1 MNGEL
6 NLLPGAGSAVATDA
20 ATGRLPGLT
29 VQEAPESDGGDGVAR
44 DHAHRSSS
52 LLTPAG
58 AEGLTGD
65 QVPDEPAVTQDND
78 AEVDS
83 NNDDGNA
90 EAEREVEV
98 EKPTTTDAAKS
109 KSVDISEK
117 ITRADEQN
125 EASDDEPASR
135 SRGEPEPASSRQ
147 RSGRQRRPS
156 SLKQLPLT
164 TIREALESDKSA
176 VENPDI
182 VPENPDPSSENPDNN
197 EANKSKRISGQ
208 GSFYS

>member
-6 NLLPGAGSAVATDA
+6 NLLPGAGSAVAT
-20 ATGRLPGLT
+20 GRLPGLS

-44 DHAHRSSS
+44 DQANCSSS

-58 AEGLTGD
+58 AEGSTGD
-65 QVPDEPAVTQDND
+65 QVPNEPAVMQDNE

-83 NNDDGNA
+83 NNDDDNA

-98 EKPTTTDAAKS
+98 VKPTTTDAAKS

-117 ITRADEQN
+117 ITRADQQN

-164 TIREALESDKSA
+164 TIREALEPDKTA